1 METDKIIELSNK
13 LTIEDMQLLMTIF
26 ANRISVFIGQHNKVL
41 FTGDLSTENPVTLNG
56 ANIQINMEYVDK
68 KNSFLK
74 QYKEYLKW

>member
-41 FTGDLSTENPVTLNG
+41 FTGDLSTKIPVSLNG

-74 QYKEYLKW
+74 QYKEYLK

>member
-74 QYKEYLKW
+74 QYKEYLK

>member
-13 LTIEDMQLLMTIF
+13 LTIEDMQILMTIF
-26 ANRISVFIGQHNKVL
+26 ADRISVYIGQHDKVL

-74 QYKEYLKW
+74 QYKEYLK